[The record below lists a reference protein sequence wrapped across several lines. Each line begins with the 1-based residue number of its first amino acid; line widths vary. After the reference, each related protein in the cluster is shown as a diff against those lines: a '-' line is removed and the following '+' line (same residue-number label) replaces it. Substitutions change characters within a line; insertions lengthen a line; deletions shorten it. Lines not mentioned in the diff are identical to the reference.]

1 MAKFLTK
8 RNDNKKSKNR
18 LAKEVEIVIKFKK
31 LKPHKV
37 KRKFKSLKWKRNYFD
52 LLKVSDYRD
61 QISTLSIFT
70 SRMFCNSCM
79 YMFRCFLRIQ
89 QTSIGIEII
98 ETKLKTMI
106 KKTIKPSV
114 ISG

>member
-1 MAKFLTK
+1 MIT
-8 RNDNKKSKNR
+8 RKSKNR
-18 LAKEVEIVIKFKK
+18 LAKEVKIVIKIKK
-31 LKPHKV
+31 LKPHKA
-37 KRKFKSLKWKRNYFD
+37 KRKFKKSLKWKRNYFD
-52 LLKVSDYRD
+52 LLKVSDYQD

-79 YMFRCFLRIQ
+79 YMFRCFLRMQ
-89 QTSIGIEII
+89 QISIGIEII